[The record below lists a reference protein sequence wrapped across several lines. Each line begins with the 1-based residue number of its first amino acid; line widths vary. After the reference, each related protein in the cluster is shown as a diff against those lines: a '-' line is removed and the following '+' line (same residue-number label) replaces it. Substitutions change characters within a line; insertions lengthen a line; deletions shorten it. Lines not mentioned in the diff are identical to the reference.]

1 MPKLAIC
8 TESETNLF
16 YLATGL
22 ILSLRRILPLYDAEI
37 FFFSI
42 SAARQLNWLGL
53 NPEPTNC

>member
-37 FFFSI
+37 FFFRSRLH
-42 SAARQLNWLGL
+42 AN
-53 NPEPTNC
+53 